1 MVGMQDKDAVQRARQ
16 HRIRHILFGRHAE
29 HHVHEIFRVTE
40 FVLRIHERRADVI
53 FVRHRGDGRHFR
65 QHAHRRQFAVFRV
78 FDVQRVVI
86 EGRQCPHH
94 ADHHCHR
101 VRIAAEAVKK
111 ARKLFV
117 HHGVPRH
124 SFGKSGILFGIG
136 QFAIQQQIAHFQK
149 IRWAASCSIG

>member
-1 MVGMQDKDAVQRARQ
+1 VVGMQDEDAVQRARQ

-53 FVRHRGDGRHFR
+53 FVRHRGDGRHLR

-86 EGRQCPHH
+86 EGRQRTHH
-94 ADHHCHR
+94 ADHHRHR
-101 VRIAAEAVKK
+101 MGIAAEAVEK
-111 ARKLFV
+111 ARELFV
-117 HHGVPRH
+117 HHRVPRH
-124 SFGKSGILFGIG
+124 SLAK
-136 QFAIQQQIAHFQK
+136 
-149 IRWAASCSIG
+149 AAYCSALGNSPFSSR